1 MTRAA
6 AAGPP
11 DLPGDSAIASAGTA
25 CGPVGE
31 LVLRV
36 QDLVVDYR
44 AGRSRHRALDGV
56 SIDMR
61 QGERL
66 GIVGE
71 SGSGKST
78 LGRVVAGLVTPTSG
92 TLARPG
98 DGRVT
103 AAGQARHG
111 SVQIVLQESANALD
125 PRMRVDRAIAEALA
139 GNHRITREHLAVAAQ
154 HLERVGLPAGYAR
167 KRPRELS
174 GGEKQ
179 RVAIARALAA
189 GPRLLVCD
197 EVTSALDVSVQAT
210 IVNLLMDLHDND
222 GMEILFISHDMAVIG
237 FIATRVVVLNGGR
250 VVEQGPTAEVISRPA
265 NEYTRQL
272 IAAIPGARGAVQ
284 SPVEG
289 DRNVANQQ

>member
-1 MTRAA
+1 MTRA
-6 AAGPP
+6 
-11 DLPGDSAIASAGTA
+11 PGCEA
-25 CGPVGE
+25 GE

-44 AGRSRHRALDGV
+44 AGRRRHRALDGV

-78 LGRVVAGLVTPTSG
+78 LGRVIAGLVTPTSG
-92 TLARPG
+92 SLTLPG
-98 DGRVT
+98 DGRLS
-103 AAGQARHG
+103 AAGQAHRG

-139 GNHRITREHLAVAAQ
+139 GDHRITREHLAAAAQ
-154 HLERVGLPAGYAR
+154 HLERVGLPVEYAR

-222 GMEILFISHDMAVIG
+222 GMEILFISHDMAIIG
-237 FIATRVVVLNGGR
+237 FIATGVVVLNGGR
-250 VVEQGPTAEVISRPA
+250 VVEQGPTSQVIQSPA

-272 IAAIPGARGAVQ
+272 IAAIPGASGAVE
-284 SPVEG
+284 SNSSEG
-289 DRNVANQQ
+289 GRNVAS

>member
-1 MTRAA
+1 VTRA
-6 AAGPP
+6 
-11 DLPGDSAIASAGTA
+11 PGGEA
-25 CGPVGE
+25 GE

-44 AGRSRHRALDGV
+44 AGRRRHRALDGV

-66 GIVGE
+66 GVVGE

-78 LGRVVAGLVTPTSG
+78 LGRVIAGLVTPTSG
-92 TLARPG
+92 SVTLPD
-98 DGRVT
+98 DGRLS
-103 AAGQARHG
+103 AAGQAHRG

-139 GNHRITREHLAVAAQ
+139 GDHRITREHLAAAAQ
-154 HLERVGLPAGYAR
+154 HLERVGLPVEYAR

-222 GMEILFISHDMAVIG
+222 GMEILFISHDMAIIG
-237 FIATRVVVLNGGR
+237 FIATSVVVLNGGR
-250 VVEQGPTAEVISRPA
+250 VVEQGATSQVIQSPA

-272 IAAIPGARGAVQ
+272 IAAIPGASGAVE
-284 SPVEG
+284 SNSSEG
-289 DRNVANQQ
+289 GRNVAS

>member
-1 MTRAA
+1 MTRA
-6 AAGPP
+6 
-11 DLPGDSAIASAGTA
+11 PGCEA
-25 CGPVGE
+25 GE

-44 AGRSRHRALDGV
+44 AGRHRHRALDGV

-66 GIVGE
+66 GVVGE

-92 TLARPG
+92 SLTLPE
-98 DGRVT
+98 DGRLS
-103 AAGQARHG
+103 AAGQAHRG

-139 GNHRITREHLAVAAQ
+139 GDHRITREHLAAAAQ
-154 HLERVGLPAGYAR
+154 HLERVGLPVEYAR

-222 GMEILFISHDMAVIG
+222 GMEILFISHDMAIIG

-250 VVEQGPTAEVISRPA
+250 VVEQGPTSQVIQSPA

-272 IAAIPGARGAVQ
+272 IAAIPGASGAVE
-284 SPVEG
+284 SNSSEG
-289 DRNVANQQ
+289 GRNVAS

>member
-1 MTRAA
+1 VTRAA
-6 AAGPP
+6 AGGPP
-11 DLPGDSAIASAGTA
+11 DLPGDSAGGPAGTA
-25 CGPVGE
+25 CGQVGE
-31 LVLRV
+31 LVLQV

-92 TLARPG
+92 SLARPG
-98 DGRVT
+98 DGRAT

-154 HLERVGLPAGYAR
+154 HLERVGLPAEYAR

-272 IAAIPGARGAVQ
+272 IAAIPGAKGAVQ

>member
-1 MTRAA
+1 VTRA
-6 AAGPP
+6 
-11 DLPGDSAIASAGTA
+11 PGCEA
-25 CGPVGE
+25 GE

-44 AGRSRHRALDGV
+44 AGRRRHRALDGV

-78 LGRVVAGLVTPTSG
+78 LGRVIAGLVTPTSG
-92 TLARPG
+92 SLTLPG
-98 DGRVT
+98 DGRLS
-103 AAGQARHG
+103 AAGQAHRG

-139 GNHRITREHLAVAAQ
+139 GDHRITREHLAAAAQ
-154 HLERVGLPAGYAR
+154 HLERVGLPVEYAR

-222 GMEILFISHDMAVIG
+222 GMEILFISHDMAIIG
-237 FIATRVVVLNGGR
+237 FIATGVVVLNGGR
-250 VVEQGPTAEVISRPA
+250 VVEQGPTSQVIQSPA

-272 IAAIPGARGAVQ
+272 IAAIPGASGAVE
-284 SPVEG
+284 SNSSEG
-289 DRNVANQQ
+289 GRNVAS

>member
-1 MTRAA
+1 VTPARRE
-6 AAGPP
+6 PL
-11 DLPGDSAIASAGTA
+11 DQPGGGVGVSSGAVSGQA
-25 CGPVGE
+25 GE
-31 LVLRV
+31 LVLSV

-44 AGRSRHRALDGV
+44 VGRSRHRALDGV

-92 TLARPG
+92 SVARAG
-98 DGRVT
+98 GGRLS
-103 AAGQARHG
+103 AAGPASHG

-139 GNHRITREHLAVAAQ
+139 GNHRITKEHLAVAAQ
-154 HLERVGLPAGYAR
+154 QLERVGLPAEYAR

-237 FIATRVVVLNGGR
+237 FIATRMVVLNGGR
-250 VVEQGPTAEVISRPA
+250 VVEQGPTSEVIQRPA
-265 NEYTRQL
+265 NEYTQQL
-272 IAAIPGARGAVQ
+272 IAAIPGTRDAAQ
-284 SPVEG
+284 SNSSEG
-289 DRNVANQQ
+289 DRNVANQ

>member
-1 MTRAA
+1 MTRA
-6 AAGPP
+6 
-11 DLPGDSAIASAGTA
+11 PGCEA
-25 CGPVGE
+25 GE

-44 AGRSRHRALDGV
+44 AGRRRHRALDGV

-78 LGRVVAGLVTPTSG
+78 LGRVIAGLVTPTSG
-92 TLARPG
+92 SLTLPG
-98 DGRVT
+98 DGRLS
-103 AAGQARHG
+103 AAGQAHRG

-139 GNHRITREHLAVAAQ
+139 GDHRITREHLAAAAQ
-154 HLERVGLPAGYAR
+154 HLERVGLPVEYAR

-222 GMEILFISHDMAVIG
+222 GMEILFISHDMAIIG
-237 FIATRVVVLNGGR
+237 FIATGVVVLNGGR
-250 VVEQGPTAEVISRPA
+250 VVEQGPTSQVIQSPA

-272 IAAIPGARGAVQ
+272 IAAIPGASGAVE
-284 SPVEG
+284 SNSSEG
-289 DRNVANQQ
+289 DRNVAS

>member
-1 MTRAA
+1 MTRA
-6 AAGPP
+6 
-11 DLPGDSAIASAGTA
+11 PGGEA
-25 CGPVGE
+25 GE

-44 AGRSRHRALDGV
+44 AGRRRHRALDGV

-66 GIVGE
+66 GVVGE

-78 LGRVVAGLVTPTSG
+78 LGRVIAGLVTPTSG
-92 TLARPG
+92 SVTLPD
-98 DGRVT
+98 DGRLS
-103 AAGQARHG
+103 AAGQAHRG

-139 GNHRITREHLAVAAQ
+139 GDHRITREHLAAAAQ
-154 HLERVGLPAGYAR
+154 HLERVGLPVEYAR

-222 GMEILFISHDMAVIG
+222 GMEILFISHDMAIIG
-237 FIATRVVVLNGGR
+237 FIATSVVVLNGGR
-250 VVEQGPTAEVISRPA
+250 VVEQGATSQVIQSPA

-272 IAAIPGARGAVQ
+272 IAAIPGASGAVE
-284 SPVEG
+284 SNSSEG
-289 DRNVANQQ
+289 GRNVAS

>member
-1 MTRAA
+1 MTRA
-6 AAGPP
+6 
-11 DLPGDSAIASAGTA
+11 PGSEA
-25 CGPVGE
+25 GE

-44 AGRSRHRALDGV
+44 AGRRRHRALDGV

-92 TLARPG
+92 SLALPE
-98 DGRVT
+98 DGRLSG
-103 AAGQARHG
+103 AGPAHRG

-139 GNHRITREHLAVAAQ
+139 GNHRITREHLAAAAQ
-154 HLERVGLPAGYAR
+154 HLERVGLPAEYAR

-222 GMEILFISHDMAVIG
+222 GMEILFISHDMAIIG

-250 VVEQGPTAEVISRPA
+250 VVEQGPTSEVIQKPA

-272 IAAIPGARGAVQ
+272 IAAIPGASGAVE
-284 SPVEG
+284 SSSSEG
-289 DRNVANQQ
+289 GRNVAS